1 MGDVYLA
8 ERQDGFEQQVAV
20 KLVRRGLD
28 TEEILGRFR
37 GERQILARLEHPSIA
52 RLVDGGV
59 GDDGL
64 PYFAMEYVDGEPI
77 DDYCDSR
84 ELSVDERLQLFL
96 RVCEAVAFAQRNLVV
111 HRDLKPHNILVTD
124 DGTVKLLDFGI
135 AKLMDDAEGEATH
148 AGAHVMTPRYAAP
161 EQVRGERATMATDAY
176 ALGVILYELLS
187 GARPYATDTEVP
199 REIETAVLETSPVKP
214 SDRIADARRA
224 RRLRGD
230 LDNIC
235 LMALRKEPERR
246 YSSAQ
251 PLLEDIQRHLEG
263 KTVSARPD
271 TAGYRFSKF
280 VTRNRPG
287 VIAAAALVVA
297 VIALISFFTTRL
309 AAERDRAILES
320 QKAEQAAD
328 FLTGIF
334 EVADPSSS
342 PGDTVTAR
350 ELLDRGAE
358 RIDSELA
365 DQPAVQAQMLNV
377 IGGVYHGLGMFAKA
391 ETLVTRSLE
400 LRRDLY
406 GDTSPE
412 VIESRV
418 SLTNIVFEK
427 GDHAET
433 ERMQRELLHLELRVY
448 GEEDTLVALSYYN
461 LGWLTY
467 EQDRMAESQ
476 TWMEK
481 GLDLRRRLRGD
492 LHRDV
497 AESLNGLATVLFSR
511 GKLDSSAVCFEEAL
525 EVYTEVLGETHPK
538 TSDATANLALLQERR
553 GDYARAEELLLR
565 AIRISEESLG
575 ADHPDMATAYVN
587 LGRILRRQE
596 KFDEAEGYLQ
606 RAVELDR
613 QRGENHPYVAYDI
626 NELAGLYSARGDYDA
641 AIDAYEETLRIY
653 RATLDESHGYI
664 TVTRGMLGVTL
675 IDAGKPADAIPHLRA
690 ARGGLEGDEGAAHR
704 LALVEASLGTA
715 LIRTGRPEEGMVLL
729 EQGYEGLQTLLG
741 PEDAR
746 TIRAARWMEEVNAGN

>member
-1 MGDVYLA
+1 
-8 ERQDGFEQQVAV
+8 
-20 KLVRRGLD
+20 
-28 TEEILGRFR
+28 
-37 GERQILARLEHPSIA
+37 
-52 RLVDGGV
+52 
-59 GDDGL
+59 
-64 PYFAMEYVDGEPI
+64 
-77 DDYCDSR
+77 
-84 ELSVDERLQLFL
+84 
-96 RVCEAVAFAQRNLVV
+96 
-111 HRDLKPHNILVTD
+111 
-124 DGTVKLLDFGI
+124 
-135 AKLMDDAEGEATH
+135 
-148 AGAHVMTPRYAAP
+148 MTPRYAAP
-161 EQVRGERATMATDAY
+161 EQVRGEPATMATDAY
-176 ALGVILYELLS
+176 ALGVILYELLC
-187 GARPYATDTEVP
+187 GARPYAADTETA
-199 REIETAVLETSPVKP
+199 REIETAVLETAPERP
-214 SDRIADARRA
+214 SARTSDPRRA

-251 PLLEDIQRHLEG
+251 PLLEDIERHLEG

-271 TAGYRFSKF
+271 TARYRFSKF

-287 VIAAAALVVA
+287 VIASVVLAVA
-297 VIALISFFTTRL
+297 VVVLISFFTSRL

-334 EVADPSSS
+334 EVADP
-342 PGDTVTAR
+342 
-350 ELLDRGAE
+350 
-358 RIDSELA
+358 
-365 DQPAVQAQMLNV
+365 
-377 IGGVYHGLGMFAKA
+377 IGGVYHGLGMYAKA
-391 ETLVTRSLE
+391 ESLVTRSLE

-406 GDTSPE
+406 GEASPE

-418 SLTNIVFEK
+418 VLGNIVFEK

-433 ERMQRELLHLELRVY
+433 ERLQRELLDLELEVY

-481 GLDLRRRLRGD
+481 SLELRQRLRGD
-492 LHRDV
+492 RHRDV

-525 EVYTEVLGETHPK
+525 EVYTEVLGETHSK
-538 TSDATANLALLQERR
+538 TTDASANLAILQERR
-553 GDYARAEELLLR
+553 GDYARAEELLKH
-565 AIRISEESLG
+565 AIGVSEASLG
-575 ADHPDMATAYVN
+575 PDHPGMATMYVT

-596 KFDEAEGYLQ
+596 KFDEAESYLQ

-626 NELAGLYSARGDYDA
+626 NELAGLYSARGDYEA

-653 RATLDESHGYI
+653 RTTLEESHGYI

-675 IDAGKPADAIPHLRA
+675 IDAGQPADAIPHLRA
-690 ARGGLEGDEGAAHR
+690 ARAGLENDEGSAHR
-704 LALVEASLGTA
+704 AALIEASLGTA
-715 LIRTGRPEEGMVLL
+715 LIRTGRPEEGTVLL
-729 EQGYEGLQTLLG
+729 EQGYEDLQTLLG
-741 PEDAR
+741 SDDAR
-746 TIRAARWMEEVNAGN
+746 TIRAARWMAEVSTRN